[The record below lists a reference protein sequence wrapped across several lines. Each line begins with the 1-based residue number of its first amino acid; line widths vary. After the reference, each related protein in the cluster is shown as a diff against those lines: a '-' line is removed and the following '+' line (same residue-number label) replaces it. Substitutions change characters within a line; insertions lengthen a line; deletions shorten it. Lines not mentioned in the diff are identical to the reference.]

1 MFCSVTLCGY
11 SAFLVEI
18 IHCTKKKLLILV
30 CFKVGDGFLSPVKK
44 VPSVGAFTGSDNS
57 HDAAPVIQSNQFIK
71 TSNQFEVNFLS
82 WKVVSVYK

>member
-1 MFCSVTLCGY
+1 MWVFSFFGRNYTLY
-11 SAFLVEI
+11 Q
-18 IHCTKKKLLILV
+18 KKLLILV

-57 HDAAPVIQSNQFIK
+57 HDSAPVIQSNQFIK
-71 TSNQFEVNFLS
+71 TSNHFEVNFLS